1 MLQII
6 FQAVIVEIRAKK
18 KKNTDSF
25 NKTFFKVKMK
35 PPKYEANGTKV
46 TTYIMVKKKQ
56 KSFLFPAL
64 IRYNSAEWEAHSPH
78 IILKIELQHLKQWT
92 VC

>member
-6 FQAVIVEIRAKK
+6 FQAVIVEIRAK

-46 TTYIMVKKKQ
+46 TTYIMVRKKQ
-56 KSFLFPAL
+56 KSFCEIVP
-64 IRYNSAEWEAHSPH
+64 
-78 IILKIELQHLKQWT
+78 
-92 VC
+92 

>member
-6 FQAVIVEIRAKK
+6 FQAVIVEIRAKKK

-46 TTYIMVKKKQ
+46 TTYIMVRKKQ
-56 KSFLFPAL
+56 KSFCEIAP
-64 IRYNSAEWEAHSPH
+64 
-78 IILKIELQHLKQWT
+78 
-92 VC
+92 